1 MQRAAAERRHR
12 KPVGEEG
19 APTASTLKIPSNVDS
34 AVSPGTDAGTRHQ
47 DIDTA
52 PSVPDNI
59 EHGIRGFKVACVSGN
74 GRRIATEPRR
84 GLVGVPATRETTTV
98 TPCAANSCAD
108 AKPIPPLPR
117 DTVLHTLSLCGT
129 SHTAAVDGGL
139 RELVPRARQATGG
152 RQRRLQEREPR
163 FNSRDRLRF
172 RFGVSRKEATRA
184 SKSSMC
190 RLG

>member
-19 APTASTLKIPSNVDS
+19 APTASRLKIPSNVDS
-34 AVSPGTDAGTRHQ
+34 AVLPGTDAGTRHQ

-52 PSVPDNI
+52 PSLPDDI

-108 AKPIPPLPR
+108 A
-117 DTVLHTLSLCGT
+117 
-129 SHTAAVDGGL
+129 
-139 RELVPRARQATGG
+139 
-152 RQRRLQEREPR
+152 
-163 FNSRDRLRF
+163 
-172 RFGVSRKEATRA
+172 
-184 SKSSMC
+184 
-190 RLG
+190 